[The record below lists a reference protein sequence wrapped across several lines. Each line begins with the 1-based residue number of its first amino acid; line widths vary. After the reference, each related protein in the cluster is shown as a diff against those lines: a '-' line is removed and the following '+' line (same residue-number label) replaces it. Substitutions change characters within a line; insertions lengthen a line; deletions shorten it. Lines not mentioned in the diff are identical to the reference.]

1 MKSKKSRLMQGA
13 FALYSMAAFCLL
25 FSRPTS
31 ALLGTYWETLRYN
44 LNVIPLFTI
53 RIYLHILNR
62 RSNPYLVRH
71 AYVNLLGN
79 VLLFVPLGFFLPA
92 LFPRQ
97 RSFRRFFPWLCLI
110 ILLIEVLQLFT
121 LRGSCDID
129 DFLLNCVGGCMGYGI
144 RTIFSIKKGSW
155 EA

>member
-13 FALYSMAAFCLL
+13 FALYSMVTFWLL
-25 FSRPTS
+25 FSRPTND
-31 ALLGTYWETLRYN
+31 LFGTYWETLRYN

-53 RIYLHILNR
+53 RNYLYILNR
-62 RSNPYLVRH
+62 RNNPYLIRH

-97 RSFRRFFPWLCLI
+97 RSFKRFFLWLCLI
-110 ILLIEVLQLFT
+110 ILLIEVVQLFT

-129 DFLLNCVGGCMGYGI
+129 DFILNCIGGCIGYGI
-144 RTIFSIKKGSW
+144 RNIFSMKKDKS